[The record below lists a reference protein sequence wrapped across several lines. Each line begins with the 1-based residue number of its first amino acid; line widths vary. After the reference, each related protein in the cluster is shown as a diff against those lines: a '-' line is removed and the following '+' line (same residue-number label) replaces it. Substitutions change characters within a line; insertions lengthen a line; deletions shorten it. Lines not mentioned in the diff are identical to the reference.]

1 VSSLEQVET
10 KESGTIWSAS
20 PLVAML
26 PSVVPAGEHADD
38 GWSQG
43 WKETADQQ
51 GHQQTLHHTSSSD
64 YGRFTRLCSTCRAAG
79 SVTLRAC

>member
-1 VSSLEQVET
+1 MSSLVQAET
-10 KESGTIWSAS
+10 KESSEATLSA
-20 PLVAML
+20 PALAAVL
-26 PSVVPAGEHADD
+26 PSIAPAGEHADD

-64 YGRFTRLCSTCRAAG
+64 CGRFTCSCSTCRAAG
-79 SVTLRAC
+79 GVHGR